1 MSTLLS
7 RRLALLGQGDHL
19 SLLTQCLH
27 GIEREGLRVDAQGQ
41 LAQTAHPRA
50 LGSALTHAQIT
61 TDYSEALLEFITATH
76 RDVAHTLDELRDIHA
91 FTASQLHDEL
101 LWSPSMPGLLP
112 DEAQIPIARYGQSNQ
127 GRLKYVYRQ
136 GLAVR
141 YGKTMQCIAGI
152 HYNFSLPEGLWQ
164 LQQQSEGNEQS
175 ARDYQSARYIALIR
189 NFRRYSWL
197 LMYLF
202 GASPALDA
210 SFLRGRPHQLQ
221 QLDADTLY
229 LPWATSLRMSDLGY
243 QNNAQAGLQPCYDSL
258 ESYLDSLRR
267 AVSTP
272 YPAYEAIGTRR
283 DGEWIQ
289 LNTNVLQ
296 IENEFYSSIR
306 PKRVAGPGERPLH
319 ALGERGVQYVEVRCL
334 DIDPFLPLGLDLST
348 ARFLDTFLLYCAL
361 EDSPAMVDGECG
373 ECTANFALT
382 VKQGRRPDLQ
392 LQQHGK
398 ARTLQAW
405 GLELLEGLAPCA
417 ALLDAAQGGEAHRQ
431 ALQGQ
436 RARLLDS
443 GLTPSARVLQTM
455 RDEGLSFLEFA
466 RRQSLRHAADFR
478 QRPLDAVA
486 EQSFDASVRDSLASQ
501 QQLEQQQQ
509 GSFAD
514 YVAAFMASIGPHPH

>member
-152 HYNFSLPEGLWQ
+152 HYNFSLPPALWA
-164 LQQQSEGNEQS
+164 LLYGEQEAAAGS
-175 ARDYQSARYIALIR
+175 LGYIALIR

-202 GASPALDA
+202 GASPALDK
-210 SFLRGRPHQLQ
+210 SFLRGAANDLQ
-221 QLDADTLY
+221 SLDA
-229 LPWATSLRMSDLGY
+229 
-243 QNNAQAGLQPCYDSL
+243 
-258 ESYLDSLRR
+258 
-267 AVSTP
+267 
-272 YPAYEAIGTRR
+272 
-283 DGEWIQ
+283 
-289 LNTNVLQ
+289 
-296 IENEFYSSIR
+296 
-306 PKRVAGPGERPLH
+306 
-319 ALGERGVQYVEVRCL
+319 EV
-334 DIDPFLPLGLDLST
+334 
-348 ARFLDTFLLYCAL
+348 
-361 EDSPAMVDGECG
+361 
-373 ECTANFALT
+373 
-382 VKQGRRPDLQ
+382 
-392 LQQHGK
+392 
-398 ARTLQAW
+398 
-405 GLELLEGLAPCA
+405 
-417 ALLDAAQGGEAHRQ
+417 GG
-431 ALQGQ
+431 
-436 RARLLDS
+436 
-443 GLTPSARVLQTM
+443 
-455 RDEGLSFLEFA
+455 
-466 RRQSLRHAADFR
+466 
-478 QRPLDAVA
+478 
-486 EQSFDASVRDSLASQ
+486 
-501 QQLEQQQQ
+501 
-509 GSFAD
+509 
-514 YVAAFMASIGPHPH
+514 